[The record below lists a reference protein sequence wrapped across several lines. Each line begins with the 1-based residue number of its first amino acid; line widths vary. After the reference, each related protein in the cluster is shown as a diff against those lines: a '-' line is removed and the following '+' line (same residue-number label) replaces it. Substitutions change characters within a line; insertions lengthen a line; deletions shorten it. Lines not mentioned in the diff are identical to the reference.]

1 MTLSDLHAYFTYCER
16 FYVQFSRCGSFAV
29 ADVRSFYMIA
39 KFLITI
45 SAIIRQ
51 YAAVNAYYQFT
62 TPRQA
67 HHRALSICRSRYE
80 LVNNIVYGDFTT
92 LCENLL

>member
-51 YAAVNAYYQFT
+51 YAAVNAYYHATASSSQSAFY
-62 TPRQA
+62 
-67 HHRALSICRSRYE
+67 LSIP
-80 LVNNIVYGDFTT
+80 L
-92 LCENLL
+92 